1 MAQLPNPCLCNSALC
16 SLHFATLW
24 ITIARTL
31 EGNKWSHAQLVR
43 HSFYNWQAH
52 CGPTS
57 LVSLLVDLF
66 FALSLFSFNFYLLVK
81 YSSSL
86 QNFPWSLIIVYS
98 VFVNFSRSPSYFC
111 HFCCCEFPQSAHFV
125 FLVFANSSNTTTHLI
140 DLNFANF
147 LLSYW
152 HVCCC
157 EFPQMPHFVFLV
169 FAISSTTTPHL
180 IDFNCANFLRPN
192 VIHFLCLTPCSRY

>member
-1 MAQLPNPCLCNSALC
+1 MARLPKPCLCNSALC

-43 HSFYNWQAH
+43 HSFHNWQAH

-66 FALSLFSFNFYLLVK
+66 FALSLFSFNFFLLVK

-125 FLVFANSSNTTTHLI
+125 FLVFASSSNTTPHLI

-147 LLSYW
+147 LL
-152 HVCCC
+152 
-157 EFPQMPHFVFLV
+157 
-169 FAISSTTTPHL
+169 L
-180 IDFNCANFLRPN
+180 ILSRL
-192 VIHFLCLTPCSRY
+192 LCLSKFFGTFS